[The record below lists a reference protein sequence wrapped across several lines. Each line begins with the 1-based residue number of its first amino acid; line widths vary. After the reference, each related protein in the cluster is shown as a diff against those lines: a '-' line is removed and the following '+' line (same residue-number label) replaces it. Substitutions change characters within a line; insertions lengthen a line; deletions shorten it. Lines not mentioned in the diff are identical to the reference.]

1 MAAMAVNSPSS
12 HHFIKDGV
20 ASFHPNHRLCSISI
34 QSSLLRSKNPM
45 KKFSLSVNGTRTT
58 RPEPTRYAGSEPV
71 KACSHSF
78 DVVIVGAG
86 IIGLTIA
93 RQFLIG
99 SDLSVAVIDKA
110 VPCFG
115 ATGAGQGYIWMVHKN
130 PESET
135 WELTKRS
142 HQLWKMLAETISE
155 QGMDPLQV
163 LGWKKTGSLL
173 VGRTPED
180 SVMLRKRVRQL
191 SEAGL
196 TAQYLS
202 SNELQSKE
210 PDLFVGS
217 DGAAAFLPDDCQLD
231 AHRTVSYIEKVFL
244 FYFLLLFLLS
254 VNRSFAPEGRYAEFY
269 HEPVTGLVRSATSGE
284 VEAVQTS
291 NNTLYGKA
299 IVVAAGSWSRSLMHD
314 LVRGTDIELDVLVKP
329 RKGHL
334 VVLENFNSLQ
344 LNHGLMEVGYVDYY
358 QNATLA
364 TGQDDQGQALS
375 VSMTATMDAMGN
387 LVLGSSREFAGFSTE
402 VDDSIILR
410 IWERAG
416 DYFPKLKNLSLQDFI
431 ENKKV
436 RVGLRPYIDLH
447 KVVSLLIAVP
457 DGKPVIGHVPGCP
470 LIATFLYKALGTAE
484 MVVDMILGNPT
495 HVDNSPFAAQGRC
508 C

>member
-1 MAAMAVNSPSS
+1 MAAVAVNSPSS

-34 QSSLLRSKNPM
+34 QSSLLRSKTPM
-45 KKFSLSVNGTRTT
+45 KKFSLSVSGTRTT

-71 KACSHSF
+71 KASSHSF

-110 VPCFG
+110 VPCSG

-155 QGMDPLQV
+155 QGMDPLQA

-196 TAQYLS
+196 RAEYLS
-202 SNELQSKE
+202 SNELLSKE

-231 AHRTVSYIEKVFL
+231 AHRTVSYIEKV
-244 FYFLLLFLLS
+244 
-254 VNRSFAPEGRYAEFY
+254 NRSFAPEGRYAEFY
-269 HEPVTGLVRSATSGE
+269 HEPVTGLVRSASSGE

-291 NNTLYGKA
+291 SNTLYGKA

-314 LVRGTDIELDVLVKP
+314 LVRGTDVELDVLVKP

-358 QNATLA
+358 QNATL
-364 TGQDDQGQALS
+364 TSGQDDQGQALS
-375 VSMTATMDAMGN
+375 VSMTATMDVMDN

-410 IWERAG
+410 IWERAR
-416 DYFPKLKNLSLQDFI
+416 YFFPKLKNLSLQDFI

-436 RVGLRPYIDLH
+436 RVGLRPYM
-447 KVVSLLIAVP
+447 P
-457 DGKPVIGHVPGCP
+457 DGKPVIGHVPS
-470 LIATFLYKALGTAE
+470 LSNVFLATGHEGGGLSMALGTAE

-495 HVDNSPFAAQGRC
+495 LVDSSPFAAQGRC